1 LRKKSTGYFGY
12 LLGKNG
18 EPIPRTEIIVQIQA
32 LDRTNDEIQNLMTS
46 KEGSIGLGSLED
58 V

>member
-18 EPIPRTEIIVQIQA
+18 EPIPRIEIIVQIQA